1 MLEGYSAR
9 AGQLVLVEQQP
20 QQPRLSNKPVVLVG
34 GKVGGGQKE
43 AEQPMNPNE
52 VIINGEGG
60 PRMLEPLAAEV
71 AELEDL
77 ETSAAYDDFEKR
89 AKWNSMQ
96 GKGERLQFLGAKLKL
111 MMLMI
116 LLCSF
121 DSITGGWGKRAPN
134 NWNKLSAA
142 WGK

>member
-9 AGQLVLVEQQP
+9 AGQLVLVEQQ
-20 QQPRLSNKPVVLVG
+20 QPRQLSNKPVVLVG

-77 ETSAAYDDFEKR
+77 EAYDDFEKR

-111 MMLMI
+111 MI
-116 LLCSF
+116 SHFF
-121 DSITGGWGKRAPN
+121 DLITGGWGKRAPN

>member
-9 AGQLVLVEQQP
+9 AGQLVLLEQQQQ
-20 QQPRLSNKPVVLVG
+20 QQPRQLSNKPVVLVG

-52 VIINGEGG
+52 VIIGGGEGAGG

-77 ETSAAYDDFEKR
+77 EASAAYDDFEKR

-96 GKGERLQFLGAKLKL
+96 GKGERESAIFGAKLKL
-111 MMLMI
+111 MI
-116 LLCSF
+116 SHFF
-121 DSITGGWGKRAPN
+121 DYRRLGKT
-134 NWNKLSAA
+134 SAQQLEQTVCRL
-142 WGK
+142 G